1 MSIEIILCEF
11 GEKRNSAGGAH
22 NILPTNRLNP
32 TYETFK
38 KYFPNSKFTVYTDIK
53 SLKSSQDIKI
63 VYVNPPVSLQPH
75 HPRYGWR
82 CNDYYKIYGLLNIT
96 CDYGIAVD
104 ADMAAVSD
112 KVKNIITITDK
123 FGICF
128 PNNPRFIC
136 DVDFKIGAD
145 AGKIINDSSKYCTIV
160 NMSPITYKK
169 GDKRGEILLKKY
181 LELFLKNPCRGPN
194 VASNSIWETGIYP
207 YLLPFNW
214 CICNDH
220 INHKYTKNNE
230 IILHVGQTNVFNY
243 WKQNF

>member
-1 MSIEIILCEF
+1 
-11 GEKRNSAGGAH
+11 
-22 NILPTNRLNP
+22 
-32 TYETFK
+32 
-38 KYFPNSKFTVYTDIK
+38 
-53 SLKSSQDIKI
+53 
-63 VYVNPPVSLQPH
+63 
-75 HPRYGWR
+75 
-82 CNDYYKIYGLLNIT
+82 
-96 CDYGIAVD
+96 
-104 ADMAAVSD
+104 
-112 KVKNIITITDK
+112 
-123 FGICF
+123 
-128 PNNPRFIC
+128 
-136 DVDFKIGAD
+136 
-145 AGKIINDSSKYCTIV
+145 
-160 NMSPITYKK
+160 MSPKTYKK